1 MAGKFLDWQS
11 HHQSPGNS
19 MWLCASGNCFLGGE
33 DLACTC
39 ASAVFDSNCTQI
51 LSVQGRDVSAA
62 LFPRLADW
70 LLSSPRLGRLCKLPM
85 HCLGDM
91 VLFRGGP
98 VNLVC
103 SAFSG
108 RGGDQAKY
116 SPSGTEVV
124 MSSSGRRW
132 LNWKRRRSTSA
143 YHLVVQGCGRLWG
156 FCFFSSQNSY
166 TKSKKSVKGHTF
178 HTFIVVYT

>member
-19 MWLCASGNCFLGGE
+19 MWLCASGNCILGGE

-39 ASAVFDSNCTQI
+39 AFSVFDSNCMQI
-51 LSVQGRDVSAA
+51 LSVQGWDVSAA

-108 RGGDQAKY
+108 WGGDQAKY

-124 MSSSGRRW
+124 MMGQ
-132 LNWKRRRSTSA
+132 WKEVTELETEKKHFCISPYCTGMWE
-143 YHLVVQGCGRLWG
+143 VVG
-156 FCFFSSQNSY
+156 FLFLQ
-166 TKSKKSVKGHTF
+166 
-178 HTFIVVYT
+178 